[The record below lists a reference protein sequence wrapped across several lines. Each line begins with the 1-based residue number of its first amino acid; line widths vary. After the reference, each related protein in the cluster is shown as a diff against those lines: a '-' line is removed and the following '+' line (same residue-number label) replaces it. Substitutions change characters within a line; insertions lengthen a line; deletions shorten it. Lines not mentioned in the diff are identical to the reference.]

1 LYTRGMTKQENYKSQ
16 MRNFVIC
23 ALNHVTHEHEGD
35 QIDKGE
41 VWIHIAH
48 MRVI

>member
-1 LYTRGMTKQENYKSQ
+1 MYTRGMTKQENCKSW
-16 MRNFVIC
+16 MRNFVIR
-23 ALNHVTHEHEGD
+23 ALYHVTHEHEGE

-48 MRVI
+48 MSVI